1 MEKLS
6 IKSWITKIISESTI
20 PNISP
25 DNVGFVSTFNIK
37 PERGSIT
44 IHFVTKDE
52 RLLQLT
58 TKDSLFYKWIR
69 EKSKDENDI
78 ALKFVSWFLA
88 NSKKNEDKVLSE
100 IIDDYNNLIGNDD
113 LPKDIDNR
121 MIGLSTTD
129 SDTATYQTRVKP
141 RSRNSWGVGFVTW

>member
-141 RSRNSWGVGFVTW
+141 LSRNSWGVGFVTW